1 MARLSAI
8 ASLAVMLA
16 GCMSSNH
23 EAAAPATDAHHVV
36 FLCERGRSMSVDF
49 TDGSAVLEADGV
61 SAQLAQ
67 QPSGSGIHYAGN
79 GHDLRGKGPDM
90 TWTDAAGTVHQ
101 CRDPQYAM
109 RQPQISEPVSPLAGT
124 SWRLVHFQSSDDSIG
139 TVVPP
144 NVQNY
149 TLQFMNDGTLAMRL
163 DCNRA
168 NSKWQAQPSSAN
180 GGSLS
185 ISPGAMTRA
194 MCGPGAIDVRL
205 AQDVARVRSYTL
217 RDGRL
222 SLALEADAGI
232 YLWEPLP

>member
-1 MARLSAI
+1 MKTLVAI
-8 ASLAVMLA
+8 GVIAAISS
-16 GCMSSNH
+16 GCMASKH
-23 EAAAPATDAHHVV
+23 ETAVPAT
-36 FLCERGRSMSVDF
+36 
-49 TDGSAVLEADGV
+49 
-61 SAQLAQ
+61 
-67 QPSGSGIHYAGN
+67 
-79 GHDLRGKGPDM
+79 
-90 TWTDAAGTVHQ
+90 GT
-101 CRDPQYAM
+101 
-109 RQPQISEPVSPLAGT
+109 RQPQISEPVSILAGT
-124 SWRLVHFQSSDDSIG
+124 SWRLVHFQSSDDAIG
-139 TVVPP
+139 TIVPP

-168 NSKWQAQPSSAN
+168 SSKWQARPSSAG

-185 ISPGAMTRA
+185 ISPGTMTRA